1 MRTLVVILA
10 LALAGCAVLKNT
22 REQDL
27 VWEAYHACQAEH
39 RIPLNIQIERVEP
52 NGTYW
57 WRAYS
62 SAYGYGDMNACIQ
75 EKVAA
80 AVRAGH

>member
-1 MRTLVVILA
+1 MRIGVVVLVLVF
-10 LALAGCAVLKNT
+10 AGCAAMKNT

-27 VWEAYHACQAEH
+27 VWEAYHACRAEN
-39 RIPLNIQIERVEP
+39 RIPVTVQIERVEP

-62 SAYGYGDMNACIQ
+62 SAYGTEDMNVCMN

-80 AVRAGH
+80 AVRAGR

>member
-1 MRTLVVILA
+1 MRTLVVVLA
-10 LALAGCAVLKNT
+10 LALAACAAMKNT

-27 VWEAYHACQAEH
+27 VWDAYHACQAEH
-39 RIPLNIQIERVEP
+39 RIPLTVQIERVEA

-62 SAYGYGDMNACIQ
+62 SAYGTDEMNGCIK
-75 EKVAA
+75 EKIAA
-80 AVRAGH
+80 AIRAGR